1 MTTKNSQLLELLQSA
16 HEAEQIYLASL
27 TRSERQRVGQSNLW
41 SPKDILAHIAEW
53 KAIMVNRLKAYL
65 QDQDGPTYPDT
76 DAKNAEIFKDHRA
89 RSWTEVTAM
98 LERSHAALLTEVQ
111 AVSDNQLLAPARF
124 AWQGGEP
131 LLMRIPFN
139 AYVHPLFHIAQ
150 LYAERG
156 DRLSG
161 DGLVETMTRGMFT
174 LDEAPRWQ
182 ARWTYTRACYYA
194 IVQDKSK
201 ALADLRQ
208 VFAVRPDLIARSQED
223 TSLQS
228 LWNDPEYRALVG
240 K

>member
-1 MTTKNSQLLELLQSA
+1 MTTKKSQLVGLLQSA
-16 HEAEQIYLASL
+16 YEAEQIYLASL
-27 TRSERQRVGQSNLW
+27 TQSERLRVGQPNHW

-76 DAKNAEIFKDHRA
+76 DARNAEIFQDHRA
-89 RSWTEVTAM
+89 RSWTEVAAM
-98 LERSHAALLTEVQ
+98 LERSYAALLAEVQ
-111 AVSDNQLLAPARF
+111 VVSDSQLLAPARF
-124 AWQGGEP
+124 AWQRGDP
-131 LLMRIPFN
+131 LFVRIPFN
-139 AYVHPLFHIAQ
+139 AYVHPLSHIAQ

-174 LDEAPRWQ
+174 LDEAPRCQ

-201 ALADLRQ
+201 ALTGLRQ
-208 VFAVRPDLIARSQED
+208 AFALRPDLIARSQED
-223 TSLQS
+223 SSLQS